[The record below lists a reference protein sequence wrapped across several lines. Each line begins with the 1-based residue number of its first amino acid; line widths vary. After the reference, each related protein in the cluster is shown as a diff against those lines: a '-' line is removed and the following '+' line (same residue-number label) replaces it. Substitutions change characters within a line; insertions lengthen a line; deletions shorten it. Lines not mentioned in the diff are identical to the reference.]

1 MSAETERE
9 REQVDRQMRLR
20 HSRDEAR
27 EFLDRRAAGRAL
39 GDQLKFG
46 ELELA
51 DRSDVL
57 VLGLARGGVPVAWE
71 IAYALNAPLDAMVV
85 RKLGVP
91 GREELAMGAVAS
103 GGEPVL
109 NHRMI
114 RDFGVSR
121 DDVQRV
127 LEAETRELMRREKVY
142 REGRPPAEVTGK
154 VVILVDDGLAT
165 GASMR
170 VAVDAVRSRRPAQ
183 VIVAAGTAP
192 ESTCSLLTGAAD
204 EIVCGALPDH
214 FTAVGRSYRD
224 FTQVSD
230 GEVQELLRTPTT
242 EPD

>member
-1 MSAETERE
+1 
-9 REQVDRQMRLR
+9 MRLR
-20 HSRDEAR
+20 HGRDEAR

-103 GGEPVL
+103 GGEPVI

-114 RDFGVSR
+114 RDYDVSR
-121 DDVQRV
+121 DEVERV
-127 LEAETRELMRREKVY
+127 LEAETRELMRREHVY
-142 REGRPPAEVTGK
+142 REGRPPADVTGK

-170 VAVDAVRSRRPAQ
+170 VAVDAVRARHPAQ

-204 EIVCGALPDH
+204 EIVCAALPDH

-230 GEVQELLRTPTT
+230 AEVQELLRSPTT
-242 EPD
+242 ERT